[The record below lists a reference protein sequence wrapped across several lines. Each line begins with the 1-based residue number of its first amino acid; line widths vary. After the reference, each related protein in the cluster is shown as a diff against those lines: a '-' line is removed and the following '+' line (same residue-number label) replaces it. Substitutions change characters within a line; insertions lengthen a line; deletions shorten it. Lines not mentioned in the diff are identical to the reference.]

1 VGQLRAAVDVVP
13 AVTAPR
19 NVRAIIRVL
28 LPAWGLQGSVVDD
41 ALLLASEL
49 VSNAVEHAQGEA
61 SLELEVLLADG
72 WLRLALSDGSSI
84 TPVVRE
90 VRHEGERGRG
100 MQLVAEVAE
109 RWGHEERN
117 GGKRVWFDLRADG
130 TA

>member
-1 VGQLRAAVDVVP
+1 M
-13 AVTAPR
+13 
-19 NVRAIIRVL
+19 RAIIRVL
-28 LPAWGLQGSVVDD
+28 LSAWGLQGSVVDD

-61 SLELEVLLADG
+61 SLELEVQLADG

-84 TPVVRE
+84 MPVVRE
-90 VRHEGERGRG
+90 VQHEGERGRG
-100 MQLVAEVAE
+100 MQLVADVAE
-109 RWGHEERN
+109 RWGHEERK